1 MPKLTTDSVIKL
13 YEVTVQYPLPWEIYV
28 GKGDIF
34 QVEDNK
40 DFIVVNVIHLGGE
53 ANTYQFD
60 IACITPTQQDDADT
74 QEDLR
79 DLIHDDFHVRHAEI
93 SIRFKSALRYE
104 ELMNL
109 IYPVSEPEVDA
120 EEVKHFKDTK
130 VVVQFMAGERVLQR
144 IDDALQ
150 DLSGYGNFELT
161 SQGNGLNVYN
171 VELTG
176 TAPDE
181 MLDEVRKIFDR
192 FATKPTD
199 QLVTIEDSGINYTV
213 GKYCPEKF
221 SWDFDLIIKC
231 QPEDAEDITEI
242 VSHGFTISTI
252 LGSCPVTVQGEVENE
267 GSRVRAKMIYDD
279 KFDNSELPTSFFAN
293 VLPTMLLTEV
303 MKSLMKYSCQVCLNT
318 RTAHITLDQES
329 TYDL

>member
-1 MPKLTTDSVIKL
+1 MSKLTTDSVIKL

-28 GKGDIF
+28 NKGDTF
-34 QVEDNK
+34 EVGDSR

-60 IACITPTQQDDADT
+60 IACITPTHQSDADT
-74 QEDLR
+74 QDSLYV
-79 DLIHDDFHVRHAEI
+79 LVLKDFHVRHAEI

-109 IYPVSEPEVDA
+109 IYPVSEREVDA
-120 EEVKHFKDTK
+120 ETVKPFKDTK
-130 VVVQFMAGERVLQR
+130 VVVQFMAGERALQR

-161 SQGNGLNVYN
+161 SQGNGLNVYKIN
-171 VELTG
+171 LEDTD
-176 TAPDE
+176 PDA

-199 QLVTIEDSGINYTV
+199 QLVTIEDSGINYKV
-213 GKYCPEKF
+213 SKYGPEKF
-221 SWDFDLIIKC
+221 SWDFELIIKC
-231 QPEDAEDITEI
+231 QPRDVEDITEI
-242 VSHGFTISTI
+242 VSNGFAISTI
-252 LGSCPVTVQGEVENE
+252 LGSCPVTVQGKVENE
-267 GSRVRAKMIYDD
+267 GGRIRAKLICDN
-279 KFDNSELPTSFFAN
+279 KFNNPELPTSFFAN

-303 MKSLMKYSCQVCLNT
+303 MKALMKYSCSVSLNT
-318 RTAHITLDQES
+318 RNTHITLDQETS
-329 TYDL
+329 YDL